1 VGNLWI
7 LKLKDT
13 FSLFEIL
20 EIFSVTSMNK
30 VTYALSTV
38 LLTYISGSAFAGP
51 DWDEGAKDAGAT
63 PTTAQP
69 VAVSTNT
76 AVTKVRGGTS
86 ATALVGTPDL
96 VDIYLVKTG
105 SNPNLFLCD
114 MNMGPGGAPAW
125 NARLTILKK
134 TVVNCGNFNVTL
146 GFPIATVVKASASSP
161 WPILDGSVLVNNPTG
176 GPPATLGSLM
186 AANTEYYVA
195 VSGLN
200 NLPIGLNS
208 DCSSTGSTK
217 TLFLNTTGF
226 GIYAIPT
233 NDAPY
238 HLTSWTDPATAETGA
253 YSIPADGMYPIPASS
268 CDVPARANGPLV
280 LKAFDFAFAP
290 AMPGTIAL
298 PCAPTWYPN
307 REFFFLWT
315 ANCGGPAEVSTCG
328 LTLTDSGIEV
338 FEINACNPD
347 LCASAASPSIACNDQ
362 CGTGDASLV
371 TFTAESGR
379 QYLVRLTR
387 LSGFAT
393 TGTIKFTCTPAL
405 GSRDING
412 DGIVDATD
420 LAYLIG
426 SWGTSGN

>member
-1 VGNLWI
+1 MVKNSKTLISI
-7 LKLKDT
+7 LDC
-13 FSLFEIL
+13 SL
-20 EIFSVTSMNK
+20 
-30 VTYALSTV
+30 A
-38 LLTYISGSAFAGP
+38 GSAFAGP
-51 DWDEGAKDAGAT
+51 DWDEGAKDAGS
-63 PTTAQP
+63 TTTTSQT
-69 VAVSTNT
+69 VSGSTNT
-76 AVTKVRGGTS
+76 AVTRVRGGTS
-86 ATALVGTPDL
+86 STALVGTPDL

-125 NARLTILKK
+125 NARLTIFKK
-134 TVVNCGNFNVTL
+134 TEVSCIKFYVTL

-217 TLFLNTTGF
+217 TLFLNTTGL
-226 GIYAIPT
+226 GMYRIST
-233 NDAPY
+233 NDAAY

-253 YSIPADGMYPIPASS
+253 YSIPVDGMYPISASS

-298 PCAPTWYPN
+298 PCAPGSFPN
-307 REFFFLWT
+307 RQFFFLWT
-315 ANCGGPAEVSTCG
+315 ANCAGPAEVSTCG
-328 LTLTDSGIEV
+328 LTLINSGIEV
-338 FEINACNPD
+338 FEINACNSD
-347 LCASAASPSIACNDQ
+347 LCAAAASPSIACNDQ
-362 CGTGDASLV
+362 CGTANASLV

-387 LSGFAT
+387 IAALT
-393 TGTIKFTCTPAL
+393 TAMTGDIKFTCTPAL

>member
-1 VGNLWI
+1 
-7 LKLKDT
+7 
-13 FSLFEIL
+13 
-20 EIFSVTSMNK
+20 
-30 VTYALSTV
+30 
-38 LLTYISGSAFAGP
+38 
-51 DWDEGAKDAGAT
+51 
-63 PTTAQP
+63 
-69 VAVSTNT
+69 
-76 AVTKVRGGTS
+76 
-86 ATALVGTPDL
+86 
-96 VDIYLVKTG
+96 
-105 SNPNLFLCD
+105 
-114 MNMGPGGAPAW
+114 
-125 NARLTILKK
+125 
-134 TVVNCGNFNVTL
+134 
-146 GFPIATVVKASASSP
+146 
-161 WPILDGSVLVNNPTG
+161 
-176 GPPATLGSLM
+176 M
-186 AANTEYYVA
+186 AANSEYYVA

-208 DCSSTGSTK
+208 NCSSNGFTK
-217 TLFLNTTGF
+217 TLFLSSTGF

-233 NDAPY
+233 NDAAY
-238 HLTSWTDPATAETGA
+238 HLTSWIDPATAETGE
-253 YSIPADGMYPIPASS
+253 YSIPVNGMYPIPASS
-268 CDVPARANGPLV
+268 CDVPARANGSLV

-298 PCAPTWYPN
+298 PCAPAWYPN
-307 REFFFLWT
+307 RQFFFLWT

-328 LTLTDSGIEV
+328 LTDTDSGIEV

-347 LCASAASPSIACNDQ
+347 VCASAASPSIACNDQ

>member
-1 VGNLWI
+1 
-7 LKLKDT
+7 
-13 FSLFEIL
+13 
-20 EIFSVTSMNK
+20 MNK
-30 VTYALSTV
+30 VTYTIST
-38 LLTYISGSAFAGP
+38 LLLAHIASSAFAGP
-51 DWDEGAKDAGAT
+51 DWDEGAKDAGSTPAT
-63 PTTAQP
+63 SQP
-69 VAVSTNT
+69 VAGSINT
-76 AVTKVRGGTS
+76 AVTRVRGGTS
-86 ATALVGTPDL
+86 ASALVGTPDL

-125 NARLTILKK
+125 NARLTIFKK
-134 TVVNCGNFNVTL
+134 TVVNCTTFYVTL

-208 DCSSTGSTK
+208 NCSSTGSTK
-217 TLFLNTTGF
+217 TLFLSTTGY

-238 HLTSWTDPATAETGA
+238 HLTSWTDPAIAETGA
-253 YSIPADGMYPIPASS
+253 YSIPVDGMYPIPASS

-328 LTLTDSGIEV
+328 LTHTDSGIEV

-347 LCASAASPSIACNDQ
+347 LCAAAASPSIACNDE
-362 CGTGDASLV
+362 CGTENASLV
-371 TFTAESGR
+371 TFTAETGR

-387 LSGFAT
+387 LSGSAT
-393 TGTIKFTCTPAL
+393 TGDIKFTCTPAL

-412 DGIVDATD
+412 DGIVNGAD
-420 LAYLIG
+420 LAYLLG

>member
-1 VGNLWI
+1 
-7 LKLKDT
+7 
-13 FSLFEIL
+13 
-20 EIFSVTSMNK
+20 MNK
-30 VTYALSTV
+30 VTYSMSTV
-38 LLTYISGSAFAGP
+38 LLAYIAGSAFAGP
-51 DWDEGAKDAGAT
+51 DWDEGAKDAGSTPAT
-63 PTTAQP
+63 SQP
-69 VAVSTNT
+69 VTGSTNT
-76 AVTKVRGGTS
+76 VVTRVRGGTS

-105 SNPNLFLCD
+105 SNPLEFKFD
-114 MNMGPGGAPAW
+114 MNMGTGGAPAW
-125 NARLTILKK
+125 NARLTIFKK
-134 TVVNCGNFNVTL
+134 TVVDCGNFNVTL

-186 AANTEYYVA
+186 AANSEYYVA

-208 DCSSTGSTK
+208 NCSPNGFTK
-217 TLFLNTTGF
+217 TLFLSSTGF

-233 NDAPY
+233 NDAAY
-238 HLTSWTDPATAETGA
+238 HLTSWIDPATAETGE
-253 YSIPADGMYPIPASS
+253 YSIPVNGMYPIPASS
-268 CDVPARANGPLV
+268 CDVPARANGSLV

-298 PCAPTWYPN
+298 PCAPAWYPN
-307 REFFFLWT
+307 RQFFFLWT
-315 ANCGGPAEVSTCG
+315 ANCAGPAEVSTCG

-347 LCASAASPSIACNDQ
+347 LCAAAASPSIACNDQ
-362 CGTGDASLV
+362 CGTGDASRV

-387 LSGFAT
+387 VGGLAT
-393 TGTIKFTCTPAL
+393 TGDIKFTCTPAL

-412 DGIVDATD
+412 DGNVDGAD
-420 LAYLIG
+420 LAQLLA

>member
-1 VGNLWI
+1 
-7 LKLKDT
+7 
-13 FSLFEIL
+13 
-20 EIFSVTSMNK
+20 MNK
-30 VTYALSTV
+30 VTYTIST
-38 LLTYISGSAFAGP
+38 LLLAYIAGSAFAGP
-51 DWDEGAKDAGAT
+51 DWDEGAKDAGSTPAT
-63 PTTAQP
+63 SQP
-69 VAVSTNT
+69 VTGSTNT
-76 AVTKVRGGTS
+76 VVTRVRGGTS

-105 SNPNLFLCD
+105 SNPSLFLCD
-114 MNMGPGGAPAW
+114 MNMGTGGAPAW
-125 NARLTILKK
+125 NARLTIFKK
-134 TVVNCGNFNVTL
+134 TVVNCGTLTTFYVTL
-146 GFPIATVVKASASSP
+146 GFPIATVVKASDSSP

-186 AANTEYYVA
+186 AADTEYYVA

-208 DCSSTGSTK
+208 DCGTTGSTK
-217 TLFLNTTGF
+217 TMFLNTTGF
-226 GIYAIPT
+226 GMYRIPT

-238 HLTSWTDPATAETGA
+238 HLTSWTDPATAETGS
-253 YSIPADGMYPIPASS
+253 YSMTVKGVYPLPASS
-268 CDVPARANGPLV
+268 CSAPFFIEGSLV
-280 LKAFDFAFAP
+280 QKSFDFAFAP

-298 PCAPTWYPN
+298 PCAPAWYPN
-307 REFFFLWT
+307 RQFFFLWT
-315 ANCGGPAEVSTCG
+315 ANCAGPAEVSTCG

-347 LCASAASPSIACNDQ
+347 LCAAAASPSIACNDQ
-362 CGTGDASLV
+362 CGTGDASRV

-387 LSGFAT
+387 VGGTAT
-393 TGTIKFTCTPAL
+393 TGDIKFTCTPAL

-412 DGIVDATD
+412 DGNVDGAD
-420 LAYLIG
+420 LAQLLG

>member
-1 VGNLWI
+1 MVKIYKNLIPI
-7 LKLKDT
+7 LVC
-13 FSLFEIL
+13 SL
-20 EIFSVTSMNK
+20 
-30 VTYALSTV
+30 A
-38 LLTYISGSAFAGP
+38 GSAFAGP
-51 DWDEGAKDAGAT
+51 EWDEGAKDAGSTPAT
-63 PTTAQP
+63 SQP
-69 VAVSTNT
+69 VAGSTNT
-76 AVTKVRGGTS
+76 AVTRVRGGTS

-105 SNPNLFLCD
+105 SNPSLFLCD
-114 MNMGPGGAPAW
+114 MNMGTGGAPAW
-125 NARLTILKK
+125 NARLTIFKK
-134 TVVNCGNFNVTL
+134 TVVTCGTTSSYDVTL
-146 GFPIATVVKASASSP
+146 GFPIATVVKASSLSP

-186 AANTEYYVA
+186 AADTEYYVA

-208 DCSSTGSTK
+208 DCSLSGSTK
-217 TLFLNTTGF
+217 TMFLNTTGF
-226 GIYAIPT
+226 GMYRIPT
-233 NDAPY
+233 IDAAY
-238 HLTSWTDPATAETGA
+238 HLTSWTDPATAETGE
-253 YSIPADGMYPIPASS
+253 YSIPVDGMYPIPASS
-268 CDVPARANGPLV
+268 CGFPARANGSLV
-280 LKAFDFAFAP
+280 QKAFDFGFAP

-307 REFFFLWT
+307 RQFFFLWT
-315 ANCGGPAEVSTCG
+315 PSCAGPAEVSTCG

-338 FEINACNPD
+338 FEINACD
-347 LCASAASPSIACNDQ
+347 SDVCTAAASPSIACNDQ

-387 LSGFAT
+387 LGGSAT

-412 DGIVDATD
+412 DGNVDGAD
-420 LAYLIG
+420 LAYLLG

>member
-1 VGNLWI
+1 MVKISKTLIPI
-7 LKLKDT
+7 LVC
-13 FSLFEIL
+13 SL
-20 EIFSVTSMNK
+20 
-30 VTYALSTV
+30 A
-38 LLTYISGSAFAGP
+38 GSAFAGP
-51 DWDEGAKDAGAT
+51 DWDEGAKDAGSTPAT
-63 PTTAQP
+63 SQP
-69 VAVSTNT
+69 VTGSTST
-76 AVTKVRGGTS
+76 TVVRVRGGTS

-105 SNPNLFLCD
+105 SNPLEFKFD
-114 MNMGPGGAPAW
+114 MNMGTGGAPAW
-125 NARLTILKK
+125 NARLTIFKK
-134 TVVNCGNFNVTL
+134 TVVTCGTISSYYVTL
-146 GFPIATVVKASASSP
+146 GFPIATVVKASSSSP

-176 GPPATLGSLM
+176 LPSATLGSLM

-208 DCSSTGSTK
+208 DCATTGLSK

-226 GIYAIPT
+226 GMYRIPT
-233 NDAPY
+233 IEAAY
-238 HLTSWTDPATAETGA
+238 HLTSWTDPATAETGS
-253 YSIPADGMYPIPASS
+253 YSMPVTAVYPLPASS
-268 CDVPARANGPLV
+268 CSAPFFVEGSLV
-280 LKAFDFAFAP
+280 QKSFDFGFAP

-298 PCAPTWYPN
+298 PCAPGWYPN
-307 REFFFLWT
+307 RQFFFLWT
-315 ANCGGPAEVSTCG
+315 PNCAGPAEVSTCG

-347 LCASAASPSIACNDQ
+347 LCAAAASPSIACNDQ
-362 CGTGDASLV
+362 CGTGDASRV

-387 LSGFAT
+387 VGGTAT
-393 TGTIKFTCTPAL
+393 TGDIKFTCTPAL

-412 DGIVDATD
+412 DGNVDGAD
-420 LAYLIG
+420 LAQLLA

>member
-1 VGNLWI
+1 MVKISKTLIPI
-7 LKLKDT
+7 LVC
-13 FSLFEIL
+13 SL
-20 EIFSVTSMNK
+20 
-30 VTYALSTV
+30 A
-38 LLTYISGSAFAGP
+38 GSAFAGP
-51 DWDEGAKDAGAT
+51 DWDEGAKDAGSTPAT
-63 PTTAQP
+63 SQP
-69 VAVSTNT
+69 VTGSTST
-76 AVTKVRGGTS
+76 TVVRVRGGTS

-96 VDIYLVKTG
+96 VDLFLVQSG
-105 SNPNLFLCD
+105 SNTSQFKFD
-114 MNMGPGGAPAW
+114 MNMGTGGAPAW
-125 NARLTILKK
+125 NARLTIFKK
-134 TVVNCGNFNVTL
+134 TVVNCGKITTNYVTL

-161 WPILDGSVLVNNPTG
+161 WPILDGSVLVNNPNG
-176 GPPATLGSLM
+176 VPPATLGSLM

-195 VSGLN
+195 VSGLS

-208 DCSSTGSTK
+208 NCGTTGSSK

-233 NDAPY
+233 NDAAY
-238 HLTSWTDPATAETGA
+238 HLTSWTDPSTAETGA
-253 YSIPADGMYPIPASS
+253 YSMLVTAVYPLPASS
-268 CDVPARANGPLV
+268 CSAPFFVEGSLV
-280 LKAFDFAFAP
+280 QKSFDFGFAP

-298 PCAPTWYPN
+298 PCAPGWYPN

-315 ANCGGPAEVSTCG
+315 ANCAGPAEVSTCG

-347 LCASAASPSIACNDQ
+347 VCASAASPSIACNDQ
-362 CGTGDASLV
+362 CGTGDASRV

-387 LSGFAT
+387 VGGLAT
-393 TGTIKFTCTPAL
+393 TGDIKFTCTPAL

-412 DGIVDATD
+412 DGNVDGAD
-420 LAYLIG
+420 LAQLLA

>member
-1 VGNLWI
+1 MKL
-7 LKLKDT
+7 LK
-13 FSLFEIL
+13 FFG
-20 EIFSVTSMNK
+20 VTSINK
-30 VTYALSTV
+30 VTYTISTV
-38 LLTYISGSAFAGP
+38 LLAYIAGSAFAGP
-51 DWDEGAKDAGAT
+51 DWDEGAKDAGST
-63 PTTAQP
+63 PTTSQT
-69 VAVSTNT
+69 VSGSTNT
-76 AVTKVRGGTS
+76 AVTRVRGGTS

-105 SNPNLFLCD
+105 SNPLEFKFD
-114 MNMGPGGAPAW
+114 MNMGTGGAPAW
-125 NARLTILKK
+125 NARLTIFKK
-134 TVVNCGNFNVTL
+134 TVVNCGTIATNYVTL
-146 GFPIATVVKASASSP
+146 GFPIATVVKASSLRP

-186 AANTEYYVA
+186 AADTEYYVA

-208 DCSSTGSTK
+208 DCGTTGSTK
-217 TLFLNTTGF
+217 TMFLNTTGF
-226 GIYAIPT
+226 GMYRIPT

-238 HLTSWTDPATAETGA
+238 HLTSWTDPATAETGE
-253 YSIPADGMYPIPASS
+253 YSIPVDGMYPIPASS
-268 CDVPARANGPLV
+268 CGFPARANGSLV
-280 LKAFDFAFAP
+280 QKAFDFGFAP

-298 PCAPTWYPN
+298 PCAPAWYPN
-307 REFFFLWT
+307 RQFFFLWT
-315 ANCGGPAEVSTCG
+315 ANCAGPAEVSTCG

-347 LCASAASPSIACNDQ
+347 LCAAAASPSIACNDQ
-362 CGTGDASLV
+362 CGTANASLV

-387 LSGFAT
+387 IGGSAVT
-393 TGTIKFTCTPAL
+393 AMTGDIKFTCTPAL

-412 DGIVDATD
+412 DGNVDGAD
-420 LAYLIG
+420 LAQLLA

>member
-1 VGNLWI
+1 
-7 LKLKDT
+7 
-13 FSLFEIL
+13 
-20 EIFSVTSMNK
+20 MNK
-30 VTYALSTV
+30 VIYSISTV
-38 LLTYISGSAFAGP
+38 LLAYIGGSAFAGP
-51 DWDEGAKDAGAT
+51 DWDEGAKDAGSTPAT
-63 PTTAQP
+63 SQP
-69 VAVSTNT
+69 VTGSTST
-76 AVTKVRGGTS
+76 AVTRVRGGTS
-86 ATALVGTPDL
+86 ASALVGTPDL

-125 NARLTILKK
+125 NARLTIFKK
-134 TVVNCGNFNVTL
+134 TVVTCGTISSYYVTL
-146 GFPIATVVKASASSP
+146 GFPIATVVKASSSSP

-176 GPPATLGSLM
+176 LPPATLGSLM

-208 DCSSTGSTK
+208 DCGTTGSSK
-217 TLFLNTTGF
+217 TLFLNTTGL
-226 GIYAIPT
+226 GMYRIPT
-233 NDAPY
+233 GDAAY
-238 HLTSWTDPATAETGA
+238 HLTSWTDPATAETGS
-253 YSIPADGMYPIPASS
+253 YSMPVTGVYPLPASS
-268 CDVPARANGPLV
+268 CSAPFFVEGSLV
-280 LKAFDFAFAP
+280 QKSFDFGFAP

-298 PCAPTWYPN
+298 PCALGWYPN

-315 ANCGGPAEVSTCG
+315 ANCAGPAEVSTCG
-328 LTLTDSGIEV
+328 LTHTDSGIEV

-347 LCASAASPSIACNDQ
+347 LCAAAASPSIACNDE
-362 CGTGDASLV
+362 CGTENASRV

-387 LSGFAT
+387 LSGSAT
-393 TGTIKFTCTPAL
+393 TGDIKFTCTPAL

-412 DGIVDATD
+412 DGNVDGAD
-420 LAYLIG
+420 LAQLLA